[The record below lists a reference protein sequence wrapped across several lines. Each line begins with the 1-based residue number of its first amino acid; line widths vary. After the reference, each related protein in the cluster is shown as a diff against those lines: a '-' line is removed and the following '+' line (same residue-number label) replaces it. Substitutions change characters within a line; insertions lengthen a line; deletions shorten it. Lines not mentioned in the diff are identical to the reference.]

1 MINPYCCYVI
11 SFGFA
16 LLVYAL
22 GWSSLYPK
30 LSASLILF
38 IVVTCLLHAI
48 AGRWWTRHHQVSY
61 RSIRPLYNP
70 LVVTGLIYLLW
81 IIEFI
86 YQGIPLVKL
95 LLHQP
100 FNYRLFGVPSLHV
113 FLVTFSSFY
122 TLHLFRC
129 YLNDRSRLILILYP
143 VNLFAAILIYSR
155 AMLFFNLTGSLFLW
169 LFTAPRLSWRWL
181 IGFSFAVIFLF
192 YFFGVLGTIRDSA
205 ESHVRYDPS
214 LFLDTG
220 GATSEFRSSLVPK
233 EFFWSYIYISSPL
246 ANLQTNLNSHI
257 PQINTHQF
265 LEMANNEW
273 VPDALSKRI
282 DHFEGWKRPD
292 EATIPGPFN
301 VSTVYS
307 RSYSYLGWLGIM
319 LTAALVL
326 VVPVAYK
333 WLLDLHSHFELEG
346 MAILCTLF
354 LFLVYD
360 NTLRFTGLSFQLF
373 YPLFCGWIQDHRSR
387 SKKG

>member
-1 MINPYCCYVI
+1 MINPYFCYVI
-11 SFGFA
+11 AFA
-16 LLVYAL
+16 FATVVYLL
-22 GWSSLYPK
+22 GWSSLYPR
-30 LSASLILF
+30 LTTPLILF
-38 IVVTCLLHAI
+38 IAASCLLHAL
-48 AGRWWTRHHQVSY
+48 AGRWWNQRHKVSFQP
-61 RSIRPLYNP
+61 IQPFFNP

-81 IIEFI
+81 IVEFI
-86 YQGIPLVKL
+86 DQGIPLLKL

-100 FNYRLFGVPSLHV
+100 FNYRVFGVPSLHV

-129 YLNDRSRLILILYP
+129 YLHHRSRLLLSLYLI
-143 VNLFAAILIYSR
+143 NLFAAVLIYSR

-169 LFTAPRLSWRWL
+169 LFSSPRLSWLWYVGL
-181 IGFSFAVIFLF
+181 SFTIVLLF

-205 ESHVRYDPS
+205 ESNVPYNTS
-214 LFLDTG
+214 LFLQTG
-220 GATSEFRSSLVPK
+220 GATSQFRSGLVPK

-246 ANLQTNLNSHI
+246 ANLQTNIDSRATELDGH
-257 PQINTHQF
+257 PF

-282 DHFEGWKRPD
+282 NNLAGWKRPR
-292 EATIPGPFN
+292 EAAIPGPFN

-307 RSYSYLGWLGIM
+307 RSYSYLGWFGMM

-326 VVPVAYK
+326 VVPVVYRR
-333 WLLDLHSHFELEG
+333 LLDFQPHFDLEG
-346 MAILCTLF
+346 MAILCTMF

-373 YPLFCGWIQDHRSR
+373 YPLCCGWVQGRLTLA
-387 SKKG
+387 KKG